1 MVLHKGV
8 ASRDLAPFPS
18 HDLIYNRLLEQYFS
32 ARNAQNYIAARTDT
46 QFPGAFHVEPN
57 GFGVG
62 SRRNDEVVFQLSLIP
77 VKDHVHS
84 GINAGILHASIG
96 GYVGVPLSGIAAD
109 KVVRFLEQLVRPA
122 DLRGRICSFKA
133 HANGSHRAGA
143 GSVAKSPRSREAMP
157 GRQIM

>member
-18 HDLIYNRLLEQYFS
+18 HDLIYNRLWSSTSPPGTPKTTSPRALTRSFRAPS
-32 ARNAQNYIAARTDT
+32 TSSRMALGRLPAQRR
-46 QFPGAFHVEPN
+46 
-57 GFGVG
+57 
-62 SRRNDEVVFQLSLIP
+62 SRIPVVADP

-122 DLRGRICSFKA
+122 DLRGRICFPSKRMR
-133 HANGSHRAGA
+133 NGSHRAGA